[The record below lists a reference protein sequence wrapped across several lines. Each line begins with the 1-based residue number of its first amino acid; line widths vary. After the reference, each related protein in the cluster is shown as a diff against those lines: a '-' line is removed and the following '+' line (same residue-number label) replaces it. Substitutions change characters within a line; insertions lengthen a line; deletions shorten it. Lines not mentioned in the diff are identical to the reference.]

1 VAIARYLADKSALA
15 RWHHPPVRTVL
26 APLVQHGLIATCGI
40 TELVVLFSARGRADC
55 DQVAADRRHAYE
67 WLPTE
72 DGDLRRALSVQAELT
87 ARGQL
92 GAVSWADAVSQADA
106 VSLADAVSR
115 ADAVSQADAVSLA
128 DLIIAAVAERHR
140 VCVLHY
146 DADYERVATITGQ
159 PTRWVVPEGSVT

>member
-1 VAIARYLADKSALA
+1 MAIARYLADSSALA

-26 APLVQHGLIATCGI
+26 APLVEHGLIATCGI
-40 TELVVLFSARGRADC
+40 TELVVLFSARVRADC

-92 GAVSWADAVSQADA
+92 G
-106 VSLADAVSR
+106 
-115 ADAVSQADAVSLA
+115 AVSLA

>member
-26 APLVQHGLIATCGI
+26 APLVEHGLIATCGI

-92 GAVSWADAVSQADA
+92 GAVS
-106 VSLADAVSR
+106 
-115 ADAVSQADAVSLA
+115 LA

>member
-26 APLVQHGLIATCGI
+26 APLVEHGLIATCGI

-55 DQVAADRRHAYE
+55 DQVAADRRRAYE

-87 ARGQL
+87 ARSQL
-92 GAVSWADAVSQADA
+92 G
-106 VSLADAVSR
+106 
-115 ADAVSQADAVSLA
+115 AVSLA
-128 DLIIAAVAERHR
+128 DLIIAAVAERHC

-159 PTRWVVPEGSVT
+159 PTRWVVPEGSLHDEQARITDRRDLTGGVT

>member
-1 VAIARYLADKSALA
+1 MAVARYLADKSALA

-26 APLVQHGLIATCGI
+26 APLVEHGLIATCGI

-92 GAVSWADAVSQADA
+92 GAVS
-106 VSLADAVSR
+106 LAE
-115 ADAVSQADAVSLA
+115 VSLA

>member
-26 APLVQHGLIATCGI
+26 APLVEHGLIATCGI
-40 TELVVLFSARGRADC
+40 TELVVLFTARGRADC

-72 DGDLRRALSVQAELT
+72 DGDLRRALGVQAELAA
-87 ARGQL
+87 ARDQL
-92 GAVSWADAVSQADA
+92 G
-106 VSLADAVSR
+106 
-115 ADAVSQADAVSLA
+115 AVSLA
-128 DLIIAAVAERHR
+128 DLIIAAVAERHG

-159 PTRWVVPEGSVT
+159 PTRWVVRKGSVT

>member
-1 VAIARYLADKSALA
+1 
-15 RWHHPPVRTVL
+15 VRTVL
-26 APLVQHGLIATCGI
+26 APLVEHGLIATCGI

-92 GAVSWADAVSQADA
+92 GAVS
-106 VSLADAVSR
+106 
-115 ADAVSQADAVSLA
+115 LA